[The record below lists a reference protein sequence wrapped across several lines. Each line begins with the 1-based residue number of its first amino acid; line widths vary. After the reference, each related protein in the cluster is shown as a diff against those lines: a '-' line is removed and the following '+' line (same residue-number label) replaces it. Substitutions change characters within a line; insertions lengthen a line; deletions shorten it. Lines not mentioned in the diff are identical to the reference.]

1 MEFVK
6 VHGAGNDFIFL
17 DNRQGQFK
25 PDPQTVALWCHR
37 NLGIGADGIL
47 LFEGSVDQPRML
59 IYNSD
64 GSRAAMCGNGI
75 RCFVMEL
82 ATRFGLER
90 SPVTVGT
97 DSGFLDCAWATDPD
111 GVFRVTVDMG
121 RARVDRE
128 ALPLGLL
135 NLGVPSCHAGLTGIK
150 VNTGNPH
157 FVIFGSLSREE
168 RRQLGPLFAPRSPA
182 FPDSVNAEFA
192 WIRPDGSV
200 ELEVHERGA
209 GFTLACGTGACA
221 TVAAAVELGLLAAGT
236 EHAVELPGGR
246 LYISVDSELAM
257 TMRGPAA
264 ETYTGR
270 VSKSLLEFSRKS

>member
-1 MEFVK
+1 MEFLK
-6 VHGAGNDFIFL
+6 VHGAGNDFVFL
-17 DNRQGQFK
+17 DNRQGQFQ
-25 PDPQTVALWCHR
+25 PDPEVVALWCHR
-37 NLGIGADGIL
+37 SFGIGADGIL
-47 LFEGSVDQPRML
+47 LFEGTVAQPRML

-82 ATRFGLER
+82 ATRFGLEA
-90 SPVTVGT
+90 SPVRVET
-97 DSGFLDCAWATDPD
+97 DSGPLDCAWGRDPD

-128 ALPLGLL
+128 GLRLGLL
-135 NLGVPSCHAGLTGIK
+135 NLGVSTCHAGLTGIR

-157 FVIFGSLSREE
+157 FVIFGQLSREE
-168 RRQLGPLFAPRSPA
+168 RRTLGPLFAPRSPA

-192 WIRPDGSV
+192 WLRPDGVV

-221 TVAAAVELGLLAAGT
+221 TVAAAVERGLLAPGV
-236 EHAVELPGGR
+236 EHRVELPGGV
-246 LYISVDSELAM
+246 LFITVGADLSM
-257 TMRGPAA
+257 KMRGPAE
-264 ETYTGR
+264 ETYAGI
-270 VSKSLLEFSRKS
+270 VSKSLLEFSKKS